1 MMDRISQEINSPLPS
16 LILKLYWYKNNLIGI
31 MKMWIRFTLW
41 CLCWDKKETF
51 LRIVLFPVSHQ
62 LTMWYFR
69 IVLLDH
75 FLPAFGSV
83 NLVIFKVKKW
93 TADDRRNLEINWR
106 WLISVIKN
114 NYGLLSAVYFYSK
127 CYFPSS
133 SYSIKSGS
141 IWQEVELHTY
151 NDITEMRLN
160 HEEVPVNV
168 SSTYCAAQVPLHIF
182 PL

>member
-1 MMDRISQEINSPLPS
+1 
-16 LILKLYWYKNNLIGI
+16 
-31 MKMWIRFTLW
+31 MWIRFTHW

-51 LRIVLFPVSHQ
+51 LRIVLFLVSHQ
-62 LTMWYFR
+62 LTMWYLR

-93 TADDRRNLEINWR
+93 TADDRRNLEINWG
-106 WLISVIKN
+106 WLIPKIKN

-133 SYSIKSGS
+133 FYSIKSGS
-141 IWQEVELHTY
+141 MWQEVELDVY
-151 NDITEMRLN
+151 NDVIEMTMDLK
-160 HEEVPVNV
+160 EVPENV
-168 SSTYCAAQVPLHIF
+168 SSTLSVEVSCYIF
-182 PL
+182 FLCKS